1 MILVTSFTMVLDIF
15 QDYLLRESCVE
26 VLPTKWGYVRLYYEE
41 PYRDSF
47 NAVLC
52 RTPEELFEVLLDHVL
67 AEREYRLS
75 KEPLQSAGKTSEEL
89 KNVRDFYMARLRKD
103 GV

>member
-1 MILVTSFTMVLDIF
+1 MIRMTTFVKVLEIF
-15 QDYLLRESCVE
+15 QDYLLSESCIE
-26 VLPTKWGYVRLYYEE
+26 VLQTKWGYVRLYYEE

-47 NAVLC
+47 DAALC

-75 KEPLQSAGKTSEEL
+75 KEPLQSAGKTSADL
-89 KNVRDFYMARLRKD
+89 KNVRDFYMARLRND

>member
-1 MILVTSFTMVLDIF
+1 MTTFTRILQIF
-15 QDYLLRESCVE
+15 QDYLQSESCIE

-41 PYRDSF
+41 PYSDSF
-47 NAVLC
+47 DAALC

-67 AEREYRLS
+67 AEWEYRLS
-75 KEPLQSAGKTSEEL
+75 KKPFQSARKTSAEL
-89 KNVRDFYMARLRKD
+89 KNVRDFYMARLRND

>member
-1 MILVTSFTMVLDIF
+1 MILMETFAKVLEIF
-15 QDYLLRESCVE
+15 QDYLLRESCIE

-41 PYRDSF
+41 SYRDSF
-47 NAVLC
+47 DAALC

-75 KEPLQSAGKTSEEL
+75 KEPIQSDGKTSAEL
-89 KNVRDFYMARLRKD
+89 KNVRDFYMARLRND

>member
-1 MILVTSFTMVLDIF
+1 MILMETFAKVLEIF
-15 QDYLLRESCVE
+15 QDYLLRESCIE

-47 NAVLC
+47 DAALC

-67 AEREYRLS
+67 AEREYRLF
-75 KEPLQSAGKTSEEL
+75 KEPIQSDGKTSVEL
-89 KNVRDFYMARLRKD
+89 KNVRDFYMARLRND

>member
-1 MILVTSFTMVLDIF
+1 METFAKVLEIF

-26 VLPTKWGYVRLYYEE
+26 VLPAKWGYVRLYYEE
-41 PYRDSF
+41 PYSDSF

-75 KEPLQSAGKTSEEL
+75 KETIQSDGKASAEL
-89 KNVRDFYMARLRKD
+89 KNVRDFYMARLRND

>member
-1 MILVTSFTMVLDIF
+1 MSTFTRILQIF
-15 QDYLLRESCVE
+15 QDYLQSESCIE

-41 PYRDSF
+41 PYSDSF
-47 NAVLC
+47 DAALC

-75 KEPLQSAGKTSEEL
+75 KEPFQSARKTSAEL
-89 KNVRDFYMARLRKD
+89 ENVRDFYITKLQKN
-103 GV
+103 GG

>member
-1 MILVTSFTMVLDIF
+1 MILMETFAKVLEIF
-15 QDYLLRESCVE
+15 QDYLLRESCIE

-47 NAVLC
+47 DAALC

-75 KEPLQSAGKTSEEL
+75 KEPIQSDGKTSVEL
-89 KNVRDFYMARLRKD
+89 KNVRDFYMARLRND

>member
-1 MILVTSFTMVLDIF
+1 MILMTTFVKVLEIF
-15 QDYLLRESCVE
+15 QDYLLSESCME

-47 NAVLC
+47 DAALC

-89 KNVRDFYMARLRKD
+89 KNVRDFYMARLRND

>member
-1 MILVTSFTMVLDIF
+1 MILMETFAKVLEIF
-15 QDYLLRESCVE
+15 QDYLLRESCIE

-41 PYRDSF
+41 PYSDSF
-47 NAVLC
+47 DAALC

-75 KEPLQSAGKTSEEL
+75 KEPLQSARKTSAEL
-89 KNVRDFYMARLRKD
+89 KNVRDFYMARLRND
-103 GV
+103 GI